1 MKASKSLSLLAVRPS
16 LEGLVCSI
24 VELVATAEF
33 AGSFD

>member
-16 LEGLVCSI
+16 PEVLVCSI
-24 VELVATAEF
+24 VELVGTDEF